1 MDDKFLYQNRPPIRS
16 GFSENLYSHISS
28 PHLRREKPKNTI
40 KFALGFVAS
49 ALFLFVVLFTFSQP
63 VRASVLN
70 WIKQIAGFEIQET
83 DTLPVAEGKSTSI
96 PPDARDSLADI
107 LNNLPYKLD
116 LPTYVPDGFSFEDQ
130 VDLVKTS
137 IFMRWIN
144 RDGDEIL
151 MLVDTDHGQRYLT
164 GTDVAQEIQV
174 NGQPALL
181 VQGGYNKENNWDP
194 DLQMI
199 NIVQRKGDLIYWLIY
214 IQHLDSAFDG
224 TTFKNE
230 LIKMLSSIP

>member
-1 MDDKFLYQNRPPIRS
+1 MDDKFLYQNRPPVRS
-16 GFSENLYSHISS
+16 GFSENLYSRISS
-28 PHLRREKPKNTI
+28 PHLQRERSKNTI
-40 KFALGFVAS
+40 KIALGFVAS
-49 ALFLFVVLFTFSQP
+49 ALFLFAVLFTFSQP
-63 VRASVLN
+63 VRAGVLT
-70 WIKQIAGFEIQET
+70 WLKQIAGFEIQEM
-83 DTLPVAEGKSTSI
+83 DTLPVAEGKSTPI
-96 PPDARDSLADI
+96 PPDVHDSLADI

-116 LPTYVPDGFSFEDQ
+116 LPSYVPDGFSFEDQ

-144 RDGDEIL
+144 RNGDEIL

-164 GTDVAQEIQV
+164 GTDAAQEIEV

-199 NIVQRKGDLIYWLIY
+199 NIVQRKGDLIYWFIY
-214 IQHLDSAFDG
+214 IKNSGGKFDG
-224 TTFKNE
+224 TVFKDE
-230 LIKMLSSIP
+230 LIKMLDSIH